1 MTQALY
7 AENNKILEKQE
18 TQLNAVQAELK
29 KINETK
35 MGLGEVK
42 VALESCIKLIV
53 NVKTQI
59 MNLVS
64 FFKAISASIED
75 IVTFNI
81 TPFIEQIT
89 AIANG
94 AGHTQTIGPFT
105 LTDYQKTLV
114 YSSAVMIRSHFSVFG
129 DIAQIWVR
137 FSIENI
143 KPGLTLMDDL
153 STMEKDLAKRQAGVR
168 ILQQWA
174 DQAIDR
180 LNQFASTAQDKINSG
195 MLSRVEDIK
204 KTTKQI
210 PASETMRKAIEAG
223 TCEVQKA
230 ASDAIQANAAA
241 KPLNRFALKQV

>member
-7 AENNKILEKQE
+7 TENNKILEKQE

-42 VALESCIKLIV
+42 AVLESCIKLIV

-64 FFKAISASIED
+64 FFKAISALIED

-180 LNQFASTAQDKINSG
+180 VNQFASTAQDKINSG
-195 MLSRVEDIK
+195 MLSRVEDIE

-210 PASETMRKAIEAG
+210 PASEPMRKAIEAG
-223 TCEVQKA
+223 TGEVQKA

-241 KPLNRFALKQV
+241 KPLNRFAPKQV